1 MGCSCKNLGYS
12 SADNSTESSG
22 PIPEESEGS
31 KGPISNLTRGHSF
44 DTLGRNLATFC
55 PRPKKL
61 PEAKL
66 KSNGLI
72 PLLEETSRQ
81 HSI

>member
-1 MGCSCKNLGYS
+1 MGYS
-12 SADNSTESSG
+12 SADSSTESAG

-31 KGPISNLTRGHSF
+31 KGPISNLARGHSF
-44 DTLGRNLATFC
+44 DTLGRNLAPFC

-66 KSNGLI
+66 KGNGLI
-72 PLLEETSRQ
+72 PVLEETSRQ